1 MVSFHKMRPEARSLP
16 FYRQKVVRI
25 PTMSMKIA
33 GWLTPRLIGGS
44 LVLIL
49 AAPTAKAAATPWQ
62 DVAPAPQEQ
71 SAPSGAQQAGTGSGN
86 GKPAADSAQSAAP
99 LPDAPEAAAPE
110 VAQSPTTGSSGSNGS
125 SQPSQNQ
132 QQQDQQQNG
141 AAQPVGTAAAPAVN
155 STGVSGSQVS
165 GAAIAPAK
173 QRRAHTILIR
183 VAVIAAAC
191 VAVGIVVGLT
201 RATPS
206 QPR

>member
-1 MVSFHKMRPEARSLP
+1 
-16 FYRQKVVRI
+16 
-25 PTMSMKIA
+25 MSMRIA
-33 GWLTPRLIGGS
+33 GWLTHRLIGGC

-49 AAPTAKAAATPWQ
+49 AAPTAKAAATPLQ
-62 DVAPAPQEQ
+62 EAAPAPQEQ
-71 SAPSGAQQAGTGSGN
+71 SAPSSGTQQAGTGNGSGQTN
-86 GKPAADSAQSAAP
+86 ADPAQSVAS
-99 LPDAPEAAAPE
+99 LPDAPE
-110 VAQSPTTGSSGSNGS
+110 VAQSSSTNSSGSNGS
-125 SQPSQNQ
+125 SQPSQNQQQQGQ

-155 STGVSGSQVS
+155 STGVAGSEVS

-191 VAVGIVVGLT
+191 VAVGTVVALT
-201 RATPS
+201 HATPS